1 MPVVVKRHNRQ
12 GRSHAKNTQ
21 KSGPA
26 RRARFCPECVAEGI
40 PTPSRSTTSTSI
52 GRGNIRPRPPGIGTR
67 TTSADPSSAAGT
79 TSSAA
84 AERQRRRL
92 DPDSPDYDP
101 AYHERVKEQKRQY
114 ATDKLRPD
122 GARYD
127 PELHARQKAAEQR
140 RQGAA

>member
-1 MPVVVKRHNRQ
+1 MPRTRKRAAPPE
-12 GRSHAKNTQ
+12 GYI
-21 KSGPA
+21 
-26 RRARFCPECVAEGI
+26 CPECVAEGHTDPQPI
-40 PTPSRSTTSTSI
+40 DNFYVYRAREYKTETAWYRYKDNQRRSQLC
-52 GRGNIRPRPPGIGTR
+52 RRH
-67 TTSADPSSAAGT
+67 DQL
-79 TSSAA
+79 AA

-127 PELHARQKAAEQR
+127 PELHARQKASKRSSAARAR
-140 RQGAA
+140 REGES